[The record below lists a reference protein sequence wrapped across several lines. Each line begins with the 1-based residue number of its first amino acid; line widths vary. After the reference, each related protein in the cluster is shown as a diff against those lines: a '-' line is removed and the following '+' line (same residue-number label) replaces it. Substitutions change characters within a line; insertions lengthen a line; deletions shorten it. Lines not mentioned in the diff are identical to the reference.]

1 MRIYNEIGSAEELGR
16 YLATNSWSGAKDRV
30 ISALEDGTYDDL
42 VEELYDL
49 LENCNPELSECDL
62 NDEVWFGDIFNRDLE
77 EDEDEEDEEEE

>member
-1 MRIYNEIGSAEELGR
+1 MRVYNEIGSAEELGR
-16 YLATNSWSGAKDRV
+16 YLVNNSWSGAKDRV

-49 LENCNPELSECDL
+49 LEDDNFELSECEL

-77 EDEDEEDEEEE
+77 EDEEKEE